1 MFYSSA
7 LKEQH
12 EVEMTAGPSG
22 PHPTPSIV
30 KLKTIITPPS
40 PFSISDIII
49 NTIITMDISA
59 LLSIYNGASS
69 NPSLIITRSQIFY
82 TSWQH

>member
-1 MFYSSA
+1 
-7 LKEQH
+7 
-12 EVEMTAGPSG
+12 
-22 PHPTPSIV
+22 
-30 KLKTIITPPS
+30 
-40 PFSISDIII
+40 
-49 NTIITMDISA
+49 MDISA